1 MACRETLN
9 GLKIRMSVIN
19 QPVEPGLCFC
29 LIISQ
34 KDLSILAGEAMAA
47 TREQYLYMA
56 KLAEQTHRYENMMDY
71 MEKVALAATVEEELT
86 VEERNLLSAA
96 YKNVIDALRKSL
108 GTISSIEQS
117 QENQGNSNRLTAIQ
131 SFRVR
136 IETEFSSTCGR
147 ILDFI
152 ETTLIPKSPS
162 NASKVLYLKM
172 KGDYYRY
179 LAEVKINGHEQ
190 HNDIVEK
197 ALSSYEIA
205 QEAARAEFPPTHPLR
220 LGVAL
225 NFSVFYYKILYS
237 PVKAHSIAKQAYDE
251 ADLEQDT
258 LQDDSFKE
266 SAEIMKR
273 LHGNL
278 DIWTSDMEEGET
290 EQDQ

>member
-1 MACRETLN
+1 
-9 GLKIRMSVIN
+9 
-19 QPVEPGLCFC
+19 
-29 LIISQ
+29 
-34 KDLSILAGEAMAA
+34 MAA

-86 VEERNLLSAA
+86 VEERSLLSAA

-162 NASKVLYLKM
+162 NASKVMYLKM

-190 HNDIVEK
+190 HKDIVEK
-197 ALSSYEIA
+197 ALSAYEIA
-205 QEAARAEFPPTHPLR
+205 QGKGIGILNDIIIDWFWQEAARAEFPPTHPLR

-237 PVKAHSIAKQAYDE
+237 PEKAHSIAKQAYDE

-278 DIWTSDMEEGET
+278 DIWTSDMELSMMTDTKKPPPLLNCLQEGET